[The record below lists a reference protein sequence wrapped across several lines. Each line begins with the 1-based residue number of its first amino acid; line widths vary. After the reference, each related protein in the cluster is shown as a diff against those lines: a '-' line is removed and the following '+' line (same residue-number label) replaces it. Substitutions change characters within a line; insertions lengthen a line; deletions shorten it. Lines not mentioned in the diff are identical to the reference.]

1 MNRIGDMD
9 DLPST
14 FRKRR
19 LALALT
25 QDTAAQRARVTRKTV
40 SDFENGRTSISLVNL
55 IRLMAA
61 VGLELTTRETSAR
74 PTLDELAERYSGSE
88 EEEAGPRKRAPRT
101 RR

>member
-1 MNRIGDMD
+1 MHA
-9 DLPST
+9 LPDT

-25 QDTAAQRARVTRKTV
+25 QDTAAQRAGVTRKTV

-74 PTLDELAERYSGSE
+74 PTLDELSERYSGFE
-88 EEEAGPRKRAPRT
+88 DEAGPRKRAPKT

>member
-1 MNRIGDMD
+1 MD
-9 DLPST
+9 ALPAT
-14 FRKRR
+14 FRNRR

-25 QDTAAQRARVTRKTV
+25 QDAAAQRARVTRKTV

-55 IRLMAA
+55 VRLMAA

-88 EEEAGPRKRAPRT
+88 EEPGPRKRAPRM

>member
-1 MNRIGDMD
+1 MGSVGDMSA
-9 DLPST
+9 LPDT

-19 LALALT
+19 LALALS
-25 QDTAAQRARVTRKTV
+25 QETAAQRARVTRKTV

-74 PTLDELAERYSGSE
+74 PTLDELSERYSGLE
-88 EEEAGPRKRAPRT
+88 DEAGPRKRAPRT

>member
-25 QDTAAQRARVTRKTV
+25 QDTVAQRARITRKTV

-61 VGLELTTRETSAR
+61 VGLELTTQRR
-74 PTLDELAERYSGSE
+74 HCTLVRG
-88 EEEAGPRKRAPRT
+88 T
-101 RR
+101 